1 MKTISRQPW
10 EDSAQQW
17 PEQIRVLLAAI
28 PKLSTEKRRLQM
40 NKFRFTVK
48 LFVIATFLLAF
59 ASIAQAQATR
69 TWVSGVGDD
78 VNPCSRT
85 APCKTYAGAISKT
98 ATNGEIS
105 TLDPG
110 GFGAVTI
117 TKGMTI
123 DGTTGQGFGSI
134 LAANVTGVIVNDTT
148 NLGVVTL
155 RSLSINGATTTGGS
169 GIRFLAGKALIVED
183 CDIFGFTGTP
193 ASTIIGNGILV
204 NLTSGPR
211 NVFIKDS
218 NITNCTLGIRITTS
232 SSFVVAVLDN
242 VNIDA
247 TGDQVAGTTG
257 VEVGANAFVTIRNST
272 FARWQTGVNVTGGA
286 ASQATLIGSLLHN
299 NATGFAVGSSTS
311 HTTMTSY
318 IRNSTTA
325 IANPGGTIKT
335 GCDNFFEANGA
346 EVTGGA
352 LSNSCVH

>member
-1 MKTISRQPW
+1 
-10 EDSAQQW
+10 
-17 PEQIRVLLAAI
+17 
-28 PKLSTEKRRLQM
+28 M
-40 NKFRFTVK
+40 NKFRFTIK

-134 LAANVTGVIVNDTT
+134 LASGTTGVIVNDTT
-148 NLGVVTL
+148 NNGVVTL
-155 RSLSINGATTTGGS
+155 RNLSINGASTTAGS
-169 GIRFLAGKALIVED
+169 GIRFLAGKALIVEN

-193 ASTIIGNGILV
+193 TTSVVGVGISV

-211 NVFIKDS
+211 NVYIKDT
-218 NITNCTLGIRITTS
+218 NITNCTGGVRVTTS
-232 SSFVVAVLDN
+232 TSFVTVFMDN

-247 TGDQVAGTTG
+247 TGNQVVSTIG
-257 VEVGANAFVTIRNST
+257 VELAAGG
-272 FARWQTGVNVTGGA
+272 FAVMRDSVISRFQTGISNTGG
-286 ASQATLIGSLLHN
+286 SNSGATLIGTTLFSNVTGLNAGASTARSSMSSYLSNTTGVLLSGG
-299 NATGFAVGSSTS
+299 AF
-311 HTTMTSY
+311 
-318 IRNSTTA
+318 NS
-325 IANPGGTIKT
+325 
-335 GCDNFFEANGA
+335 GCDNFFNGNTA
-346 EVTGGA
+346 DISGGA
-352 LSNSCVH
+352 ITNNCVK

>member
-1 MKTISRQPW
+1 
-10 EDSAQQW
+10 
-17 PEQIRVLLAAI
+17 
-28 PKLSTEKRRLQM
+28 M
-40 NKFRFTVK
+40 NKFRFTIK
-48 LFVIATFLLAF
+48 LVVIATFLLAF

-123 DGTTGQGFGSI
+123 DGTTGAGFGSI

-155 RSLSINGATTTGGS
+155 RNLSINGASTAGGS

-193 ASTIIGNGILV
+193 ASTTVGNGIIV
-204 NLTSGPR
+204 NATAGPK
-211 NVFIKDS
+211 NVFIKDT
-218 NITNCTLGIRITTS
+218 NITNCTVGIRITTS
-232 SSFVVAVLDN
+232 ASFVVAVLDN
-242 VNIDA
+242 LNIDA
-247 TGDQVAGTTG
+247 TGNQVAGTTG
-257 VEVGANAFVTIRNST
+257 LEVGANAFVTVRNST
-272 FARWQTGVNVTGGA
+272 FARWATGVNVTGGA

-299 NATGFAVGSSTS
+299 NLTGFSVGGSTS
-311 HTTMTSY
+311 HTSDTSY
-318 IRNSTTA
+318 IRNDTQA
-325 IANPGGTIKT
+325 ILLTGGAIRT
-335 GCDNFFEANGA
+335 GCNNFFEANGA
-346 EVTGGA
+346 EVNGGA